1 MSAAQRDPVPDGG
14 SKREPGTEPGDAG
27 SRKARGRPRLTESD
41 RARRRLESRKKY
53 DVRRV
58 YLGEAHGPWVDLR
71 RRSGWSDAKLA
82 AYLLGLE
89 RGQRAG
95 RTGKRGSRSEKQE
108 TERNDTGRDI
118 MRLHE
123 DTVGYHEYYMIPG
136 AALGGGTAVSPPA
149 GPGPP
154 AEGRVAALEAVLC
167 VPLPFPLRL
176 GAARGA
182 VTEEGASAL
191 LQGGGSAL
199 LQAPP
204 LLILAG
210 PGYEALEGLQLD
222 VRGGEVSCA
231 LLQGQSAFPPDPQLP
246 KPEEDKALALKQ
258 EEAPPA
264 AEAEHWDAP
273 MEPPVEPPPEPP
285 PPLPEE
291 DADGSDM
298 SAIIY
303 EIPKEPEKLVAGGG
317 SGLLGGC

>member
-95 RTGKRGSRSEKQE
+95 RTG
-108 TERNDTGRDI
+108 
-118 MRLHE
+118 
-123 DTVGYHEYYMIPG
+123 G